1 MINIIDYGRGNLHS
15 VQKALERQG
24 AEVRV
29 SSKPEDILSAA
40 KVILPGVG
48 AFGDCMG
55 NLERYGLV
63 PAIREAA
70 AAGKPLLGICLGLQ
84 MLFEGSEEDPGV
96 PGLGIFQG
104 QVKLIEAPGL
114 KIPHM
119 GWNTI
124 YDLKTPLLDWSYSP
138 LVALYFAFINKKGTE
153 TQEAESAEKSYRA
166 VFVLN
171 SAIVTISGFNFN
183 YIFPQIDIG
192 GRINAQ
198 KGLFTKNLAR
208 EFENIN
214 KKYAEAICKMS
225 EKVTSYNMD
234 FSKLESFWKISP
246 IDEKGKFSD
255 TNNNPLN
262 KILIADNL
270 RESVLNFLRSVN
282 IDSFSLFPDTKGLVE
297 QCHLELENQM
307 YALRNPEY
315 L

>member
-1 MINIIDYGRGNLHS
+1 MSINIPEFKIDNWEDFKELINYLQAIKYHQNEVSYIDTGMGFAPSGLMFRGQRDPKWDLS
-15 VQKALERQG
+15 STLEREFRNNQLADELTRFDEICKNLLESYKPMFRG
-24 AEVRV
+24 RIAEQYLLLDD
-29 SSKPEDILSAA
+29 KFDDELW
-40 KVILPGVG
+40 
-48 AFGDCMG
+48 AFG
-55 NLERYGLV
+55 
-63 PAIREAA
+63 
-70 AAGKPLLGICLGLQ
+70 Q
-84 MLFEGSEEDPGV
+84 
-96 PGLGIFQG
+96 
-104 QVKLIEAPGL
+104 
-114 KIPHM
+114 H
-119 GWNTI
+119 

-282 IDSFSLFPDTKGLVE
+282 IDSFTLFPDTKGLVE